1 MDRAHLSELIKATP
15 LKEDRTAVISPFDGH
30 ERRTKCCLAED
41 LHRII
46 TLSLECFNAWLSPF
60 LSHSRKETVSSVQ
73 DHDPYLE
80 SLLRALHGHK
90 WNIKDGPQNT

>member
-1 MDRAHLSELIKATP
+1 MHLGNPSALIKVPSFSRDHFGAP
-15 LKEDRTAVISPFDGH
+15 VPFNGQ
-30 ERRTKCCLAED
+30 EKRSECTVVEG

-46 TLSLECFNAWLSPF
+46 TLSFKCFNAWLSP
-60 LSHSRKETVSSVQ
+60 LLPRSRKAAVSSVQ

-90 WNIKDGPQNT
+90 